1 MPSPFEETGMRDREL
16 YAKILG
22 LPEPWIVVDVELDL
36 NGQSVVV
43 RLGRRDGASLAC
55 PECGLAC
62 PGYDTQPRRWRHLD
76 TCQFQTVLEADVP
89 RCSCPAHGVKQVRV
103 PWAEPGSRFTALFER
118 LAIDWMQEA
127 GRSATARQLGL
138 TWSEADGIMQ
148 RAVDRGLA
156 RRPATLTPVLGVDEK
171 SFQGREFVT
180 VVCDLDGGTVLHV
193 ADGRGSD
200 ALKSCYQAM
209 TDEQRKAVQAVAMD
223 MHQPYVLATQSA
235 LPDATIVFDKFHIA
249 KLAGVAVDQ
258 VRRQEAKIL
267 AEEGDER
274 LKGTRYS
281 WLRNPLGEDAEQRK
295 RFEPLRNSN
304 LKTARAWAIKETL
317 MDFFRYSRESTART
331 FFQDW
336 FSWASRSRL
345 KPITRLAHTLK
356 SRLSTLLNY
365 CRWPITNAASEA
377 LNSKIQWIK
386 YTARGFRSRE
396 GFRRAIYF
404 HCGALDLYPQSF

>member
-1 MPSPFEETGMRDREL
+1 MRDREL

-22 LPEPWIVVDVELDL
+22 LPEPWLVVDVELDL
-36 NGQSVVV
+36 AGKSVVV
-43 RLGRRDGASLAC
+43 RLGRSTGSTLAC
-55 PECGLAC
+55 PECGQSC

-76 TCQFQTVLEADVP
+76 TCQFQTVLAADVP
-89 RCSCPAHGVKQVRV
+89 RCSCPEHGVKQVKV
-103 PWAEPGSRFTALFER
+103 PWAEPGSRFTALLER

-138 TWSEADGIMQ
+138 SWSEADGIMQ

-156 RRPATLTPVLGVDEK
+156 RRPETLTPVLGVDEK

-200 ALKSCYQAM
+200 ALKSCYEAM
-209 TDEQRKAVQAVAMD
+209 TEAQREAVEAVAMD
-223 MHQPYVLATQSA
+223 MHQPYVLATQNA
-235 LPDATIVFDKFHIA
+235 LPEATIVFDKFHIA
-249 KLAGVAVDQ
+249 KLAGEAVDQ
-258 VRRQEAKIL
+258 VRRAEAKKL
-267 AEEGDER
+267 AAEGDER

-281 WLRNPLGEDAEQRK
+281 WLRNPLEEDAQQR
-295 RFEPLRNSN
+295 REFEPLRKSN

-317 MDFFRYSRESTART
+317 MDFFRYSQVKRASD
-331 FFQDW
+331 FFRSW
-336 FSWASRSRL
+336 FGWASRSKLR
-345 KPITRLAHTLK
+345 PILRLAHTLK
-356 SRLSTLLNY
+356 SRLGILLNY
-365 CRWPITNAASEA
+365 CKWPITNAASEA

-404 HCGALDLYPQSF
+404 HCGALELYPQSF

>member
-1 MPSPFEETGMRDREL
+1 MRDREL

-22 LPEPWIVVDVELDL
+22 LPEPWLVVDVELDL
-36 NGQSVVV
+36 PGKSVVV
-43 RLGRRDGASLAC
+43 RLGRSAGSPLSC
-55 PECGLAC
+55 PDCGRSC

-89 RCSCPAHGVKQVRV
+89 RCSCPEHGVKQVKV
-103 PWAEPGSRFTALFER
+103 PWAEPGSRFTALLER

-138 TWSEADGIMQ
+138 SWSEADGIMQ

-156 RRPATLTPVLGVDEK
+156 RRPETLTPVLGVDEK

-193 ADGRGSD
+193 ADGRGSE
-200 ALKSCYQAM
+200 ALKSCYEAL
-209 TDEQRKAVQAVAMD
+209 TEAQRDAVEAVAMD
-223 MHQPYVLATQSA
+223 MHQPYVLATQNA
-235 LPDATIVFDKFHIA
+235 LPEATIVFDKFHIA
-249 KLAGVAVDQ
+249 KLAGEAVDQ
-258 VRRQEAKIL
+258 VRREEAKKL
-267 AEEGDER
+267 AAEGDDR

-281 WLRNPLGEDAEQRK
+281 WLRNPLEEDAEQRQE
-295 RFEPLRNSN
+295 FEPLRQSN

-317 MDFFRYSRESTART
+317 MDFFRYSQVKRASD
-331 FFQDW
+331 FFRSW
-336 FSWASRSRL
+336 FSWASRSKLR
-345 KPITRLAHTLK
+345 PILRLAHTLK
-356 SRLSTLLNY
+356 SRLGILLNY
-365 CRWPITNAASEA
+365 CKWPITNAASEA

-404 HCGALDLYPQSF
+404 HCGDLQLYPQSF

>member
-1 MPSPFEETGMRDREL
+1 MRDREL

-22 LPEPWIVVDVELDL
+22 LPEPWLVADVALDL
-36 NGQSVVV
+36 PGKSVVV
-43 RLGRRDGASLAC
+43 RLGRQEGAPLVC
-55 PECGLAC
+55 PECGQAC
-62 PGYDTQPRRWRHLD
+62 PGYDSQPRRWRHLD

-89 RCSCPAHGVKQVRV
+89 RCSCPEHGVKQVRV

-127 GRSATARQLGL
+127 GRSAAARQLDL

-156 RRPATLTPVLGVDEK
+156 RRPATFTPVLGVDEK

-180 VVCDLDGGTVLHV
+180 VVCDLDGGTVLQV
-193 ADGRGSD
+193 ADGRGSE
-200 ALKSCYQAM
+200 ALKSCYEAM
-209 TDEQRKAVQAVAMD
+209 TEPQRQAVEAVAMD
-223 MHQPYVLATQSA
+223 MHQPYVLATEIA
-235 LPDATIVFDKFHIA
+235 LPDAAIVFDKFHIA
-249 KLAGVAVDQ
+249 KLAGEAVDQ
-258 VRRQEAKIL
+258 VRRLEAKKL
-267 AEEGDER
+267 ATEGDDR

-281 WLRNPLGEDAEQRK
+281 WLRNPLGEDAEERR
-295 RFEPLRNSN
+295 RFEPLRTSN

-317 MDFFRYSRESTART
+317 MDFFRYRQVKRAAD
-331 FFQDW
+331 FFRGW
-336 FSWASRSRL
+336 FGWASRSKLR
-345 KPITRLAHTLK
+345 PIVRLAHTLR
-356 SRLSTLLNY
+356 SRLGTLLNY

-396 GFRRAIYF
+396 GYRRAIYF
-404 HCGALDLYPQSF
+404 HCGGLELYPQSF

>member
-1 MPSPFEETGMRDREL
+1 MRDHEL
-16 YAKILG
+16 YSKILG
-22 LPEPWIVVDVELDL
+22 LAEPWLVVDVELDVARK
-36 NGQSVVV
+36 SVVV
-43 RLGRRDGASLAC
+43 RLGRSDGSTLAC
-55 PECGLAC
+55 PECGQTC
-62 PGYDTQPRRWRHLD
+62 PGYDTQRRRWRHLD
-76 TCQFQTVLEADVP
+76 TCQFQTILEADVP
-89 RCSCPAHGVKQVRV
+89 RCSCPEHGVKQVKV
-103 PWAEPGSRFTALFER
+103 PWAEAGSRFTALFER

-138 TWSEADGIMQ
+138 SWSEADGIMQ

-193 ADGRGSD
+193 ADGRGCE
-200 ALKSCYQAM
+200 ALKSCYEAM
-209 TDEQRKAVQAVAMD
+209 TEQQREAVEAVAMD
-223 MHQPYVLATQSA
+223 MHQPYVLATQNA
-235 LPDATIVFDKFHIA
+235 LPEATIVFDKFHIA
-249 KLAGVAVDQ
+249 KLAGEAVDQ
-258 VRRQEAKIL
+258 VRRAEAKKL
-267 AEEGDER
+267 AEEGDDR

-281 WLRNPLGEDAEQRK
+281 WLRNPLHENDEQRG

-317 MDFFRYSRESTART
+317 MDFFSHFRESAARM
-331 FFQDW
+331 FFLDW
-336 FSWASRSRL
+336 YGWASRSRL
-345 KPITRLAHTLK
+345 KPIVRLAHTLK
-356 SRLSTLLNY
+356 SRLATLLNW

-396 GFRRAIYF
+396 GYRRAIYF
-404 HCGALDLYPQSF
+404 HCGDLDLYPQSF

>member
-1 MPSPFEETGMRDREL
+1 MRDREL

-36 NGQSVVV
+36 KEQSVLV
-43 RLGRRDGASLAC
+43 RLGRRDGVALEC
-55 PECGLAC
+55 PECGRAC

-76 TCQFQTVLEADVP
+76 TCQFNTVLEADVP
-89 RCSCPAHGVKQVRV
+89 RCSCPEHGVKQVRV
-103 PWAEPGSRFTALFER
+103 PWAEAGSRFTALFER

-127 GRSATARQLGL
+127 GRSAAARQLGL

-156 RRPATLTPVLGVDEK
+156 RRPATIVPVLGVDEK

-180 VVCDLDGGTVLHV
+180 VVCDLDAGTVLHV

-200 ALKSCYQAM
+200 ALKSCYAEM
-209 TDEQRKAVQAVAMD
+209 TGEQREAVEAVAMD

-235 LPDATIVFDKFHIA
+235 LPEATIVFDKFHIA
-249 KLAGVAVDQ
+249 KLATEAVDQ
-258 VRRQEAKIL
+258 VRRQEAKKL
-267 AEEGDER
+267 AAEGDER

-281 WLRNPLGEDAEQRK
+281 WMRNPLNEDAEQRE
-295 RFEPLRNSN
+295 RFAPLRASN

-317 MDFFRYSRESTART
+317 MDFFGYFRESAART
-331 FFQDW
+331 FFNEW
-336 FSWASRSRL
+336 YGWASRCRL
-345 KPITRLAHTLK
+345 KPITRLARTLK
-356 SRLSTLLNY
+356 SRLHTLLNW
-365 CRWPITNAASEA
+365 CRWPITNAATEA

-386 YTARGFRSRE
+386 YTARGFRSRD
-396 GFRRAIYF
+396 GYRRAIFF
-404 HCGALDLYPQSF
+404 HCGGLDLYPQSF

>member
-1 MPSPFEETGMRDREL
+1 MRDREL

-22 LPEPWIVVDVELDL
+22 LPEPWLVVDVELDL
-36 NGQSVVV
+36 PGKSVVV
-43 RLGRRDGASLAC
+43 RLGRSAGSPLSC
-55 PECGLAC
+55 PDCGRSC

-89 RCSCPAHGVKQVRV
+89 RCSCPEHGVKQVKV
-103 PWAEPGSRFTALFER
+103 PWAEPGSRFTALLER

-138 TWSEADGIMQ
+138 SWSEADGIMQ

-156 RRPATLTPVLGVDEK
+156 RRPETLTPVLGVDEK

-193 ADGRGSD
+193 ADGRGSE
-200 ALKSCYQAM
+200 ALKSCYEAL
-209 TDEQRKAVQAVAMD
+209 TEAQRDAVEAVAMD
-223 MHQPYVLATQSA
+223 MHQPYVLATQNA
-235 LPDATIVFDKFHIA
+235 LPEATIVFDKFHIA
-249 KLAGVAVDQ
+249 KLAGEAVDQ
-258 VRRQEAKIL
+258 VRREEAKKL
-267 AEEGDER
+267 AAEGDDR

-281 WLRNPLGEDAEQRK
+281 WLRNPLEEDAEQRQE
-295 RFEPLRNSN
+295 FEPLRQSN

-317 MDFFRYSRESTART
+317 MDFFRYSQVKRASD
-331 FFQDW
+331 FFRSW
-336 FSWASRSRL
+336 FSWASRSKLR
-345 KPITRLAHTLK
+345 PILRLAHTLK
-356 SRLSTLLNY
+356 SRLGILLNY
-365 CRWPITNAASEA
+365 CKWPITNAASEA

-404 HCGALDLYPQSF
+404 HCGALELYPQSF